1 MTTNTTLHAG
11 HDVRYLTSG
20 KAHGG
25 NAGAM
30 RYYTASGEPPGRW
43 AGGGAAAL
51 GLSGTVDG
59 KVMDQLYME
68 HIGPGG
74 ERLTQPRGKAKDDDR
89 VEVAFR
95 AAHPFASEVEV
106 AEAVAQ
112 ARAGTRTSVPYYD
125 LTVSASKSVSVLH
138 ASLKIAAQEAQAR
151 GDLVAAGKL
160 NAEADG
166 IEADLEVAARFALD
180 RAEAEACYTR
190 TGHHSATTGEW
201 RDGAGLISGMF
212 THHISRD
219 GDPQLHVH
227 IAIANLV
234 QRADGGD
241 EKYRRLDT
249 RALHNQRLSIAAQVD
264 REMEARL
271 IARGYAMVPRA
282 DGSGC
287 EIGGVSQQVMDLFSS
302 RKAALGPEVAKLAEA
317 YRRKYG
323 HEPSKRTLWLMGQQ
337 AAAMTRRPKSA
348 ARKIHGR
355 GGGDADEA
363 ERLTAWE
370 ARTAAQEI
378 TALSRVHKDVAAFGS
393 RPVALIDEGMKVMAA
408 RVAVAEVQRHHA
420 VWSLSE
426 LRFEVGRALPP
437 GASPELVRQVADLAV
452 RPGLGTGVLLV
463 TAPEVTDVTALG
475 TRKDGTSI
483 YRPPNEA
490 RYTTTGQVDLEE
502 RILRQARKR
511 VPQRVSEGMA
521 HRALAGSGLT
531 EEQEDAAV
539 QLLTATTMVS
549 ILTAAAGAGKT
560 HTIAAYASAW
570 TRLTGRRVIGITT
583 AENAARQMTAEGLAE
598 VYNAAAFL
606 GKTKGSDLLR
616 YPVSIS
622 AGDVLVLDES
632 SMISTADL
640 ALIMDCADRAGA
652 LVVPIGDAFQLGP
665 VEAGGMFP
673 ALIAEL
679 GATELSEVTRFDA
692 QWERDAS
699 LRLRAGDFSVV
710 AAYGRRGRIR
720 GDHREA
726 AYERAAGAWLA
737 DHLRERDTILLAGS
751 NEEAA
756 ELARRVQAQLVKMG
770 TVVHPRAPLADG
782 NQAGTGDLIRARLNA
797 QIDAGGQKLTNRDV
811 LRIEG
816 WQGQDAEVV
825 RKLPG
830 GGWSAR
836 FLVPGSYLASD
847 AELHYAGNIHVAQG
861 RTVDTAHVLVTDTLS
876 RQSLYVGMSRGR
888 QSNIA
893 HVVTGETAPEGAEP
907 YEQATAEAVIYQVM
921 ERDSRELSATEQI
934 RASQEW
940 ASGTG
945 HVLNLWAAAMREA
958 LNPAIDEELRGVLTQ
973 GEFARYEKEHQR
985 PALLEAIRERVL
997 AGSDVR
1003 SVIRDITLSPLD
1015 GARSVS
1021 AVLHG
1026 RLGTMVRPDAPVS
1039 WTARTPE
1046 SAGEV
1051 ARATAEALDSR
1062 TAALGER
1069 QLAQPDPWVMRHL
1082 GPPPREPKPG
1092 LQALLQADYARR
1104 AGVAAGYR
1112 EVAGI
1117 TDPHQV
1123 IRWEGHKGNPELE
1136 AMRHDAI
1143 SALQIR
1149 DEQADLAGMDRGQL
1163 EAKVVA
1169 GARARAAAPANVSAE
1184 LRATAQTET
1193 DMRIMAGQAQANGED
1208 PAFYDRAAEV
1218 LSGKRGGL
1226 EARNAEYEAWSESTA
1241 GTRDLA
1247 GKAQKELER
1256 RGHEVP
1262 EWTPEGEQP
1271 EAETA
1276 EPEPGPEPELEV
1288 PEVET
1293 SEPEASPEVGETA
1306 EAGTE
1311 PEPAEPGAV

>member
-1 MTTNTTLHAG
+1 VTTNTTLHAG

-20 KAHGG
+20 NAHGG
-25 NAGAM
+25 NTGAM
-30 RYYTASGEPPGRW
+30 RYYTASGEPPGQW
-43 AGGGAAAL
+43 AGKGAAAL
-51 GLSGTVDG
+51 GLSGIVDA
-59 KVMDQLYME
+59 KVMDRLYVE
-68 HIGPGG
+68 HIDPSGK
-74 ERLTQPRGKAKDDDR
+74 LLVKPRCNAKDDDQA
-89 VEVAFR
+89 EAALR
-95 AAHPFASEVEV
+95 AAHPFWSEVEV
-106 AEAVAQ
+106 AEAVAK
-112 ARAGTRTSVPYYD
+112 ARGGNRTSVPYYD
-125 LTVSASKSVSVLH
+125 LTVSAAKSISVLH
-138 ASLKIAAQEAQAR
+138 ASLRIAAQEAYNR
-151 GDLVAAGKL
+151 GDLVTAGKL

-166 IEADLEVAARFALD
+166 IEADLEASARFALE

-201 RDGAGLISGMF
+201 WDGAGLIAGMF

-234 QRADGGD
+234 RRADGADG
-241 EKYRRLDT
+241 KYRRLDT

-271 IARGYAMVPRA
+271 IARGYAMVPRE
-282 DGSGC
+282 DGNGC

-302 RKAALGPEVAKLAEA
+302 RKAALGPEVEKLAAA

-348 ARKIHGR
+348 ARRIHG
-355 GGGDADEA
+355 GSGGDAGEA
-363 ERLTAWE
+363 ERLAAWE
-370 ARTAAQEI
+370 AQTAAQEI
-378 TALSRVHKDVAAFGS
+378 TVLSRVHRDVAAFGS
-393 RPVALIDEGMKVMAA
+393 RPVVMIDEDMKAMAA
-408 RVAVAEVQRHHA
+408 RVAVAEVQAHHA

-437 GASPELVRQVADLAV
+437 GASPDLVRQVADLAV
-452 RPGLGTGVLLV
+452 TPGSGTGVLLV
-463 TAPEVTDVTALG
+463 TAPEVTDVAALG

-490 RYTTTGQVDLEE
+490 RYTTTGQLDLEE
-502 RILRQARKR
+502 RILGQARKQ

-521 HRALAGSGLT
+521 RRALAGSGLT

-539 QLLTATTMVS
+539 RLLTSATMVS

-560 HTIAAYASAW
+560 HTVAAFAAAW

-616 YPVSIS
+616 YPVRIG

-640 ALIMDCADRAGA
+640 ALIMDYADRAGA
-652 LVVPIGDAFQLGP
+652 LVIPTGDAFQLGP
-665 VEAGGMFP
+665 VEAGGMFG

-679 GATELSEVTRFDA
+679 GAAELSEVMRFD
-692 QWERDAS
+692 QPWERDAS
-699 LRLRAGDFSVV
+699 VRLRTGDFSAV
-710 AAYGRRGRIR
+710 AAYDRRGRIR

-726 AYERAAGAWLA
+726 AFDRAAGAWLA
-737 DHLRERDTILLAGS
+737 DHLHGRDTLLLAGS

-770 TVVHPRAPLADG
+770 TVVHPRAPLSDG
-782 NQAGTGDLIRARLNA
+782 NRAGTGDLIRARLNT
-797 QIDAGGQKLTNRDV
+797 QIDAGGARLTNRDL
-811 LRIEG
+811 LRIQG

-825 RKLPG
+825 RRLPG

-847 AELHYAGNIHVAQG
+847 AELHYAGNIYVAQG
-861 RTVDTAHVLVTDTLS
+861 RTVDTSHVLVTDTLS
-876 RQSLYVGMSRGR
+876 RQSLYVGMTRGR
-888 QSNIA
+888 ESNIA
-893 HVVTGETAPEGAEP
+893 HVVTGETAAEGKEP
-907 YEQATAEAVIYQVM
+907 YEQATAEAVIHQVID
-921 ERDSRELSATEQI
+921 RDSRELSATEQI
-934 RASQEW
+934 RESQEW

-945 HVLNLWAAAMREA
+945 HVLNLWAAAMRSA
-958 LNPAIDEELRGVLTQ
+958 LNPVIDAELCGVLTE
-973 GEFARYEKEHQR
+973 GEYARYQKEHQR

-1003 SVIRDITLSPLD
+1003 SVIREITLSPLD
-1015 GARSVS
+1015 RARSVS

-1026 RLGTMVRPDAPVS
+1026 RLGSTVRPDGPVS

-1046 SAGEV
+1046 SAGEI

-1062 TAALGER
+1062 TLALGER
-1069 QLAQPDPWVMRHL
+1069 QLAEPEPWVMRHL
-1082 GPPPREPKPG
+1082 GPLPRESKPG
-1092 LQALLQADYARR
+1092 LQALLEADYARR
-1104 AGVAAGYR
+1104 AGIAAGYR
-1112 EVAGI
+1112 EAAGI

-1149 DEQADLAGMDRGQL
+1149 DEQADLAGLDRGQL
-1163 EAKVVA
+1163 EAKVVT
-1169 GARARAAAPANVSAE
+1169 GARARAAAPADVSAE
-1184 LRATAQTET
+1184 LRATAQAET
-1193 DMRIMAGQAQANGED
+1193 DARIMAAQARVKGEA
-1208 PAFYDRAAEV
+1208 PTAYDQAAAV
-1218 LSGKRGGL
+1218 LSAQREDL
-1226 EARNAEYEAWSESTA
+1226 DVSNAEYEAWSESTA
-1241 GTRDLA
+1241 DTRDIA
-1247 GKAQKELER
+1247 GRAQKELER

-1262 EWTPEGEQP
+1262 EWTPEAKQAEVDEP
-1271 EAETA
+1271 EADEPDVEDVEVA
-1276 EPEPGPEPELEV
+1276 ESEASEPEASEGAEPELEV
-1288 PEVET
+1288 LD
-1293 SEPEASPEVGETA
+1293 
-1306 EAGTE
+1306 
-1311 PEPAEPGAV
+1311 EPAPGVV